1 MKKYIQPAIH
11 VQKIETESLMAA
23 SLGINNDYSGQPQRS
38 KEHSFDDFDDNEQQP
53 GTFPGSAW
61 DDDEQE

>member
-23 SLGINNDYSGQPQRS
+23 SLGINNEYSSQPQRS
-38 KEHSFDDFDDNEQQP
+38 KEHSFDDFDDEQP